1 MVYGFLGFATLLIL
15 LVIGYIVE
23 NCIKKR
29 HDNDS
34 KCKGNSDG
42 CDPNQCDFCQI
53 VTNES

>member
-1 MVYGFLGFATLLIL
+1 MVYGFLGFASLLIL
-15 LVIGYIVE
+15 LVIGYIVK
-23 NCIKKR
+23 NCIKKG
-29 HDNDS
+29 HGNDS